1 MLQLYQ
7 ALLSA
12 FFVTVILDSPFLG
25 KKTDHRQTGMGNL
38 ICNHFMYDLNKGLS
52 HGSKPMC
59 LFLVLILMFIYMILL
74 TLSALPPLSLH
85 HVPLLS
91 ATWLCCLYP
100 PHLPSLL
107 VCPLP
112 SHVLLPSS
120 PASTLLPYHSLLPF
134 VFPLVSTAGMCTLY
148 PLLHLCFLAL
158 HRSLVSSEHNP
169 SHLLLT
175 SSTSTPTCCIPLSS
189 ILAFSNPKTFITSF
203 KPQLSPL
210 LCSMFFPLCSLYFH
224 LHSLA
229 NLLCS
234 LPFPSFLHAPSP
246 SPPFLHPPSLLPCF
260 LTPSLSLHSCLPNPS
275 SSPSFSSF
283 SLLSLH
289 SPITPFTP

>member
-85 HVPLLS
+85 HLPLLS

-112 SHVLLPSS
+112 CALTFLPSVHFAALPLPPALCIPPRLHRRDVHPLS
-120 PASTLLPYHSLLPF
+120 PA
-134 VFPLVSTAGMCTLY
+134 PLVL
-148 PLLHLCFLAL
+148 P
-158 HRSLVSSEHNP
+158 R
-169 SHLLLT
+169 
-175 SSTSTPTCCIPLSS
+175 TP
-189 ILAFSNPKTFITSF
+189 
-203 KPQLSPL
+203 
-210 LCSMFFPLCSLYFH
+210 
-224 LHSLA
+224 
-229 NLLCS
+229 
-234 LPFPSFLHAPSP
+234 
-246 SPPFLHPPSLLPCF
+246 
-260 LTPSLSLHSCLPNPS
+260 
-275 SSPSFSSF
+275 
-283 SLLSLH
+283 
-289 SPITPFTP
+289 PITRLL